1 MALSRGMTAL
11 RAALGAVGGGLE
23 GYAQFQEMERKR
35 EFERE
40 KEKAAAARQAMLDA
54 AALRGEERQAAA
66 AGMIPAT
73 QYTGLSPFDMP
84 GATPRQPLLR
94 QTIGGREMVLPEA
107 PKMAEHRAGV
117 AKAIGERKEKAQES
131 AALRSALANVEI
143 GGKRVGEEQAA
154 ALELLSPNERTIILG
169 AMRDAARP
177 QRPVGTKGGGRGLT
191 PTALAKIAQEEAAAE
206 AIFNTP
212 MAADSPMRQALTSAF
227 NAMRENNPDATP
239 QELMRAAVAATKSM
253 KLPVEKPAPARGR
266 GVGGG
271 GGRAPTN
278 PPPIPGAAATP
289 TMPNQ
294 PPAVDP
300 LRKFYDRGQ
309 R

>member
-23 GYAQFQEMERKR
+23 GYAQMQELERRRMR
-35 EFERE
+35 EQEALNYQRQRDLLQDR
-40 KEKAAAARQAMLDA
+40 RQAISDA
-54 AALRGEERQAAA
+54 ATLRGEERQAVA
-66 AGMIPAT
+66 AGMVESG
-73 QYTGLSPFDMP
+73 QYMPRGIAGGMDMP
-84 GATPRQPLLR
+84 GATPRQPVFR
-94 QTIGGREMVLPEA
+94 QTIGGKEFVLPESPTVTKHRESLVGRALKRAEDTPYQWSDKYGVFLDRRTGQAIQPEDLPA
-107 PKMAEHRAGV
+107 PVVTARSQRAG
-117 AKAIGERKEKAQES
+117 
-131 AALRSALANVEI
+131 
-143 GGKRVGEEQAA
+143 
-154 ALELLSPNERTIILG
+154 
-169 AMRDAARP
+169 
-177 QRPVGTKGGGRGLT
+177 GGGRGLT

-212 MAADSPMRQALTSAF
+212 MAADSPMRQALMSAF
-227 NAMRENNPDATP
+227 NAMRENNPDASP

-266 GVGGG
+266 GVGSG

-278 PPPIPGAAATP
+278 PPPIPGAAATQV
-289 TMPNQ
+289 MPSQ